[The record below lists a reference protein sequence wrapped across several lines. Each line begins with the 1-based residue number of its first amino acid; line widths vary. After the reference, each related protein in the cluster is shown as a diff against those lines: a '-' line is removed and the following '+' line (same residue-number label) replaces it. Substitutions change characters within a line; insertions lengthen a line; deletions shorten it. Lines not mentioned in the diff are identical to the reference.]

1 MRLSDDDLAALAASL
16 AGSLYGTLCVEA
28 EGFSA
33 VLTRDG
39 AGWYAETTLRTETSL
54 TLEPGVE
61 ADVAA
66 DHMGPAVRAPLVGT
80 FYRAPRPGAPP
91 FVEPGSAVTPE
102 TVVGIIETMKLMNS
116 VHAGVSGTIVEIV
129 APDASFVENGKVL
142 MIVEEHAS

>member
-39 AGWYAETTLRTETSL
+39 AGWHAETTLRTETSL

-66 DHMGPAVRAPLVGT
+66 DHMGPAVRGPVGGNILS
-80 FYRAPRPGAPP
+80 RAQAG
-91 FVEPGSAVTPE
+91 GSALR
-102 TVVGIIETMKLMNS
+102 G
-116 VHAGVSGTIVEIV
+116 ARQRG
-129 APDASFVENGKVL
+129 DARNGGGDHRNHEAHEL
-142 MIVEEHAS
+142 GPCRA